1 MFEAR
6 QQLIGCLFG
15 VWLVFFGHTVKVLTL
30 TTIGTVAAVLAFST
44 GCSQSKIEEL
54 NTQLDDTYTNLVH
67 TEQQLTKAKRAQKEA
82 EREMTVAQD
91 QSETAYVNLH
101 KVQRQLTEQKKRAD
115 QFAEENQELRVI
127 TLNQPAQE
135 KRIAQLEAASKAL
148 NTSYDLSL
156 AEYKTF
162 MGKAAQALA
171 AKDKKI
177 SELNAELS
185 AAQNKN

>member
-1 MFEAR
+1 MK
-6 QQLIGCLFG
+6 LLTIILFVTIASAVG
-15 VWLVFFGHTVKVLTL
+15 LSVL
-30 TTIGTVAAVLAFST
+30 F
-44 GCSQSKIEEL
+44 QNKIEEL
-54 NTQLDDTYTNLVH
+54 STQLDDVRTNLVD
-67 TEQQLTKAKRAQKEA
+67 TEHQLTKAKRAQKEA

-148 NTSYDLSL
+148 NTRYDLKL
-156 AEYKTF
+156 AEYQTFLAKT
-162 MGKAAQALA
+162 AEALA

-177 SELNAELS
+177 SELETQLS

>member
-1 MFEAR
+1 MK
-6 QQLIGCLFG
+6 LLTIILFVTIASAVG
-15 VWLVFFGHTVKVLTL
+15 LSVL
-30 TTIGTVAAVLAFST
+30 F
-44 GCSQSKIEEL
+44 QNKIEEL
-54 NTQLDDTYTNLVH
+54 STQLDDVRTNLVD
-67 TEQQLTKAKRAQKEA
+67 TEHQLTKAKRAQKEA
-82 EREMTVAQD
+82 EREMNVAQD

-156 AEYKTF
+156 AEYETF
-162 MGKAAQALA
+162 VGKAAQALA

-177 SELNAELS
+177 SELETQLS

>member
-1 MFEAR
+1 MK
-6 QQLIGCLFG
+6 LLTVLLFVTIASAVG
-15 VWLVFFGHTVKVLTL
+15 LSVL
-30 TTIGTVAAVLAFST
+30 F
-44 GCSQSKIEEL
+44 QNKIEEL
-54 NTQLDDTYTNLVH
+54 STQLDDVRTNLVH

-101 KVQRQLTEQKKRAD
+101 KVQRQLAEQKQRAD
-115 QFAEENQELRVI
+115 HYEATSKDLKSTKTELSELTNDHYKALKEMV
-127 TLNQPAQE
+127 A
-135 KRIAQLEAASKAL
+135 KRQLEKAL
-148 NTSYDLSL
+148 M
-156 AEYKTF
+156 EEI
-162 MGKAAQALA
+162 A